1 MSLRKRQ
8 LAEWAERVIADER
21 TRQTVKWGV
30 QDHPPFAWLA
40 ILTEEVGEL
49 AQAISEE
56 HWRGGPREDV
66 LTEAVQIAAVA
77 QQIVEAII
85 DGRCKRAPVAREE
98 SK

>member
-8 LAEWAERVIADER
+8 LAEWAERVIDDER

-49 AQAISEE
+49 AQAMSEE
-56 HWRGGPREDV
+56 HWRNGPREDV
-66 LTEAVQIAAVA
+66 LSEAVHVAAVA
-77 QQIVEAII
+77 RQIVEAII
-85 DGRCKRAPVAREE
+85 EGRCRKEGQSNADQA
-98 SK
+98 